1 MTESKLNEP
10 FSLFNTS
17 ALLGD
22 NLRVSALDSGDSAA
36 DGWIVGVQHVAESWA
51 EWRRHPNGDAFLF
64 LLWGA
69 AIVLTTND
77 TAEESAMNDLK
88 AASAFIVP
96 SGTWYRVTVE
106 EPANLLTA
114 VRADGAESQ
123 PVT

>member
-1 MTESKLNEP
+1 MVM
-10 FSLFNTS
+10 FNAS
-17 ALLGD
+17 AVLGD
-22 NLRVSALDSGDSAA
+22 NQKVSSLDSAGSVA

-51 EWRRHPNGDAFLF
+51 EWRRHADGDAFLF

-77 TAEESAMNDLK
+77 PAAEAASNDLK
-88 AASAFIVP
+88 AAGAFIVP

-114 VRADGAESQ
+114 VRAGDIESRSAS
-123 PVT
+123 